1 MTIDTQTGLSAAPAP
16 SLANETLAAADRER
30 RALARQLHELTA
42 ACNHLL
48 YVGEFCRTDD
58 TDSAL
63 RRLTETAPLAASV
76 ELRANLRHT
85 AVMITLVLG
94 IPGVT
99 MPSLSTPTD
108 ILRAVR
114 LAGQAGTMRY

>member
-16 SLANETLAAADRER
+16 SLDNETLAAADRER

-63 RRLTETAPLAASV
+63 RRL
-76 ELRANLRHT
+76 
-85 AVMITLVLG
+85 
-94 IPGVT
+94 
-99 MPSLSTPTD
+99 
-108 ILRAVR
+108 RAVLSAHQVDPLEMAISEAIGEFVMPGAPWSKIR
-114 LAGQAGTMRY
+114 EAIARRGGTVIFDNAPAAQADA